1 MRPLSRVLP
10 LSLVLSIACADAAS
24 VLTPIRREARSI
36 DPSSTPTLAVA
47 EDLVGGLSLTRERG
61 APNSDSRVVSLR
73 GFGPPFRVE
82 IRSGDVVPSA
92 AWVHIDGNEVLGPAD
107 LDGHSPLS
115 RSIPLPDDAT
125 EVSLVARIASSPGA
139 SLELLVYGI
148 PLPPL
153 ELSVTTTAKEFL
165 LNHTVPPSN
174 ITYPTYLRCTV
185 RIVVRNQST
194 ENVFLTG
201 ARHALVYLDGR
212 VHFQSQY
219 LIPYWGLQS
228 LVPAGQ
234 SRSIETS
241 TPYWI
246 GSGPVRPSFNIPID
260 VRYRTASDT
269 TTRFASAST
278 ECH

>member
-1 MRPLSRVLP
+1 MRSRNL
-10 LSLVLSIACADAAS
+10 LSLLSLTGALACSDVEPPLVPPTSAAPARVESTVAGEAD
-24 VLTPIRREARSI
+24 
-36 DPSSTPTLAVA
+36 
-47 EDLVGGLSLTRERG
+47 VGGLTLVRERG
-61 APNSDSRVVSLR
+61 APVREGAVVSLQ
-73 GFGPPFRVE
+73 GFAPPYRLE
-82 IRSGDVVPSA
+82 IRGGAVAPEA
-92 AWVHIDGNEVLGPAD
+92 AWVSVDGVEVLRPAD
-107 LDGHSPLS
+107 LDGRTPVI
-115 RSIPLPDDAT
+115 RSIALPDNAT
-125 EVSLVARIASSPGA
+125 EVALDARIASAPGA
-139 SLELLVYGI
+139 SLELRVYGV

-153 ELSVTTTAKEFL
+153 ELSVETTDKVFL
-165 LNHTVPPSN
+165 LNHTVAPSN

-185 RIVVRNQST
+185 RIVVRNRST
-194 ENVFLTG
+194 ENIFLTG

-234 SRSIETS
+234 SRSIETA

-246 GSGPVRPSFNIPID
+246 GSGPIRPSFNIPID

-269 TTRFASAST
+269 TTRVASATT